1 MYDDLSKTTVTISFT
16 DDDLAETTTSI
27 SQTHF
32 PPPPLPTSAQ
42 LQTFSTSLGA
52 QFFAAAHSKLS
63 DKAASRTTADALVAA
78 CFARATDPLP
88 PIANSYGIPI
98 YALRIP
104 IEGGSKA
111 RPVVGRDL
119 DEPRAGDVLVLWEAK
134 FKHNLSTKVVGSA
147 EKPHVAV
154 VEAWDGKKRKVKV
167 IEVGREGGVEE
178 GAYRFE
184 DLKAGAV
191 VVFRAVPRS
200 LLDSA

>member
-1 MYDDLSKTTVTISFT
+1 MTVSFT
-16 DDDLAETTTSI
+16 DDDLAESTTSLA
-27 SQTHF
+27 QAHF
-32 PPPPLPTSAQ
+32 PPPPLPTSSQ
-42 LQTFSTSLGA
+42 LLTFSNSLGA
-52 QFFAAAHSKLS
+52 QLFAAAHAKLS
-63 DKAASRTTADALVAA
+63 DKSASRTTDESLLAA

-88 PIANSYGIPI
+88 PISNSYGIPI

-104 IEGGSKA
+104 VEGGSKA
-111 RPVVGRDL
+111 RPIVGRDL
-119 DEPRAGDVLVLWEAK
+119 DAPRAGDVLVLWEAK

-167 IEVGREGGVEE
+167 IEVGKEGGVEE
-178 GAYRFE
+178 GSYRFE

-200 LLDSA
+200 LVDSV